1 MCTRF
6 LLEQARL
13 RALAAALALPASAA
27 EVIAPRDRFNIAPG
41 RPVSALRSLTGVF
54 HPRWGFAPRGGSPAP
69 LVNARAESL
78 ADRPAFRES
87 FRSRRCLVPA
97 TGFYEWQKLGRARL
111 PWLFR
116 IEDPDTPGAAAP
128 FCLAGLW
135 RKAPDDD
142 GGAALVVVTTAANAV
157 MAPVHDRMPAVLRDA
172 AACRAWLDPRTPD
185 ATLAALLAPAP
196 DAVLRATPV
205 SPRVNRPDF
214 DSPECLAPAVH
225 GLAARDGTAD
235 DALGLDLG
243 PG

>member
-41 RPVSALRSLTGVF
+41 RTVSALRSLTGVF
-54 HPRWGFAPRGGSPAP
+54 HPHWGFAPRAAGQAP

-78 ADRPAFRES
+78 AERPAFREAY
-87 FRSRRCLVPA
+87 RARRCLVPA

-116 IEDPDTPGAAAP
+116 IENPDTPGTPAP

-135 RKAPDDD
+135 ERAPDGD
-142 GGAALVVVTTAANAV
+142 GGVPSLVVVTTAANAV
-157 MAPVHDRMPAVLRDA
+157 MAPIHDRMPALLHDA
-172 AACRAWLDPRTPD
+172 AACRAWLDPRTSD
-185 ATLAALLAPAP
+185 ATLDALLAPAP
-196 DAVLRATPV
+196 AAILRATPV
-205 SPRVNRPDF
+205 SPRVNHPDF

-225 GLAARDGTAD
+225 GLAARDRPD
-235 DALGLDLG
+235 DDGHEFAF
-243 PG
+243 P